1 MVALILPGSAA
12 GFAGVRESG
21 LCPLFLLPFP
31 RGACVGREKG
41 WGSFLPQ
48 YQIKGLSKQWKMR
61 RID

>member
-1 MVALILPGSAA
+1 MAALILPGSAA

-31 RGACVGREKG
+31 GGTCVGREKG
-41 WGSFLPQ
+41 WVSFSPH
-48 YQIKGLSKQWKMR
+48 YQIKGLSKQWKTR